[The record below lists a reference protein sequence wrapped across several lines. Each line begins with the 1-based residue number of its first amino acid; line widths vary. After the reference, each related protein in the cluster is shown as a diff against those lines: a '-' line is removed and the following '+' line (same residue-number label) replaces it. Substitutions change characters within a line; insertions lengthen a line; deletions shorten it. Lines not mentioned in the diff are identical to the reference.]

1 MKDEHTLR
9 SLLNKLACLTPKIGV
24 KRASSFNRDLRVHM
38 AKKLPEMV
46 VQLSL
51 TRNIHF
57 ESEFRY
63 KIGDTKVLKGVSPP
77 RFKILTRALG

>member
-1 MKDEHTLR
+1 
-9 SLLNKLACLTPKIGV
+9 
-24 KRASSFNRDLRVHM
+24 M

-46 VQLSL
+46 VQLSFM
-51 TRNIHF
+51 RNIHF